1 MILDSIWAA
10 HVKLTYYQ
18 QRLPPLWN
26 IEPVST
32 MCANA
37 PIPLCHHLVQ
47 GLHVSFSR
55 IFFLDCFD
63 FVQDIFVFVFLMWSV
78 RVKERQHP
86 RAVSISSPPPPEQCQ
101 YPPPDN
107 NCFLPTSDFCP
118 CPLYDFR
125 PRALYDFLSLVIFPI
140 CLDASRPAP
149 VITGCTRC
157 WFWGF

>member
-55 IFFLDCFD
+55 IFFWIVLILYRIYLYLYFWCG
-63 FVQDIFVFVFLMWSV
+63 QCEWKSV
-78 RVKERQHP
+78 NIL
-86 RAVSISSPPPPEQCQ
+86 AQCQ
-101 YPPPDN
+101 YPLHLHQSSVNILHQITTASCPPLISVHVL
-107 NCFLPTSDFCP
+107 FTISAPELFTIS
-118 CPLYDFR
+118 
-125 PRALYDFLSLVIFPI
+125 
-140 CLDASRPAP
+140 SRSSFSRFAWMHPDQP
-149 VITGCTRC
+149 QS
-157 WFWGF
+157 